1 MCAKVTRLS
10 PHQPLFDSSPTLLRE
25 GRSRMSYINI
35 HKANVGQSTILN
47 YKSEEWSKNR
57 QNIDVNLLS
66 LNFIVTNLLRNKIS
80 NYF

>member
-47 YKSEEWSKNR
+47 YKSEE
-57 QNIDVNLLS
+57 
-66 LNFIVTNLLRNKIS
+66 
-80 NYF
+80 